1 MSKLIINESE
11 KSHILNMYE
20 STNDDFVITDW
31 LSPDENYVVF
41 LDDLYDVKNKVKLG
55 NIWEDYNTLKIF
67 LHHTFSTSNLS
78 KQLKENAENV
88 LNNKLLLEGKQNL
101 NELKSAVKI
110 LVNEGLLSS
119 FKDWVIKTGKST
131 VDGFVNFAKD
141 TYKGAKA
148 IISAIS
154 KGEWKEVFK
163 LLGMGVLYLFRK
175 VRSAMY
181 HPVGM
186 ILDAILIAVGVATA
200 GAGKVVQMVLWGII
214 VALDIYEMIS
224 GDYEEPAPT
233 WQRLLFLGVDIIG
246 LVTAGAVAKP
256 LKVAVTGAK
265 DIGTFA
271 KTPIGKKALTSMLG
285 AAEKA
290 PGLVKQVAS
299 YLSKTFPKGAKFI
312 NGILGRLG
320 SFVDS
325 LIKTISTALGKT
337 GTKTVANAGKY
348 NVKAGVKAGLTTG
361 GLVAG
366 IGTGVEYYKEKKQGE
381 IQNAMASNTT
391 QGTYDINNI

>member
-119 FKDWVIKTGKST
+119 FKDWVVKTGKST
-131 VDGFVNFAKD
+131 VDGFINFAKD
-141 TYKGAKA
+141 TYKGAKSL
-148 IISAIS
+148 ITAIS

-163 LLGMGVLYLFRK
+163 LLGRGVLYLFRK

-181 HPVGM
+181 HPIGL
-186 ILDAILIAVGVATA
+186 ILDAILVAT
-200 GAGKVVQMVLWGII
+200 GIGKAVQWIPWAII
-214 VALDIYEMIS
+214 VALDIYEMVS

-233 WQRLLFLGVDIIG
+233 WQRLLFLGVDIVG
-246 LVTAGAVAKP
+246 LVTAGAAAKA

-271 KTPIGKKALTSMLG
+271 KTGIGKQALTSMVG

-290 PGLVKQVAS
+290 PGLLQKASS

-312 NGILGRLG
+312 NGILGRIG
-320 SFVDS
+320 GFIES
-325 LIKTISTALGKT
+325 LTNSISKALGKT
-337 GTKTVANAGKY
+337 GGKTVANSGKY

-361 GLVAG
+361 ALVAG
-366 IGTGVEYYKEKKQGE
+366 IGTGVNYYKEKKQGE

-391 QGTYDINNI
+391 QGVYDENNI

>member
-11 KSHILNMYE
+11 KSHIMNLYGDINE
-20 STNDDFVITDW
+20 DFVITDW

-55 NIWEDYNTLKIF
+55 NIWEDYNTLKTF

-119 FKDWVIKTGKST
+119 FKDWVVKTGKST
-131 VDGFVNFAKD
+131 VDGFVQFAKD
-141 TYKGAKA
+141 TYKGAKSL
-148 IISAIS
+148 IEKIG

-163 LLGMGVLYLFRK
+163 LLGQGVLYLFRK

-181 HPVGM
+181 HPVGLL
-186 ILDAILIAVGVATA
+186 LDAILVAT
-200 GAGKVVQMVLWGII
+200 GVGKAVQWIPWAFI
-214 VALDIYEMIS
+214 VALDVYEMVT
-224 GDYEEPAPT
+224 GDYEEQLPM
-233 WQRLLFLGVDIIG
+233 WKRLLFLGIDILG
-246 LVTAGAVAKP
+246 LVTAGVAAKSA
-256 LKVAVTGAK
+256 KAAVTGVK
-265 DIGTFA
+265 NIGEFA
-271 KTPIGKKALTSMLG
+271 KTGIGKKTLTSMVG

-290 PGLVKQVAS
+290 PGMLQKASS

-312 NGILGRLG
+312 NGIIGKIG
-320 SFVDS
+320 GFIDS
-325 LIKTISTALGKT
+325 LTKSITTGLGKV
-337 GTKTVANAGKY
+337 GANTSKY
-348 NVKAGVKAGLTTG
+348 NVRAGVKTGLGTG
-361 GLVAG
+361 ALLAG
-366 IGTGVEYYKEKKQGE
+366 IGTYGEYKQSQAETDIGVALASSNVKSEYDTNKL
-381 IQNAMASNTT
+381 
-391 QGTYDINNI
+391 

>member
-20 STNDDFVITDW
+20 GTNDDFVITDW

-78 KQLKENAENV
+78 KQLKENAEKI
-88 LNNKLLLEGKQNL
+88 LNNNLLLEGKQNL

-119 FKDWVIKTGKST
+119 FKDWVVKTGKST

-141 TYKGAKA
+141 TYKGAKSLITA
-148 IISAIS
+148 IG

-163 LLGMGVLYLFRK
+163 LLGQGVLYLFRK

-181 HPVGM
+181 HPVGL
-186 ILDAILIAVGVATA
+186 ILDAILIATGVATA
-200 GAGKVVQMVLWGII
+200 GAGKAVQMSVWGMI
-214 VALDIYEMIS
+214 VALDIYEMVS
-224 GDYEEPAPT
+224 GNYEEQLPT
-233 WQRLLFLGVDIIG
+233 WQRLLFLGVDILG
-246 LVTAGAVAKP
+246 LVTTGMAAKSV
-256 LKVAVTGAK
+256 KQAATGAK
-265 DIGTFA
+265 DIAEFA
-271 KTPIGKKALTSMLG
+271 KTGVGKQALTSMVG

-290 PGLVKQVAS
+290 PGMLQKVS
-299 YLSKTFPKGAKFI
+299 SFLSKSFPKGAKFI
-312 NGILGRLG
+312 NGILGKLG
-320 SFVDS
+320 GFIES
-325 LIKTISTALGKT
+325 LTKTISTALGKT
-337 GTKTVANAGKY
+337 GGKTVAIAGKY
-348 NVKAGVKAGLTTG
+348 NPKAGLKAGLVTG

-366 IGTGVEYYKEKKQGE
+366 IGTGVEYYKQKKEGE
-381 IQNAMASNTT
+381 IQIAMASNTT
-391 QGTYDINNI
+391 QGVYDINNI